1 MMASEVYCHLT
12 DTKISQIGYTEYM
25 IEYLHS
31 TGEAIAPIQTLR
43 SGSWLRCE
51 RPTEEEVSELLT
63 LGMDEDMISDALDPH
78 EVPRIEFDDE
88 WTYLIARL
96 PDTDDDFND
105 FTTPILFGIHKEYVV
120 TLSRDSLGRLWQP
133 FIDKTRVQTSRRIEL
148 VVAMIEAVSIQY
160 QRRVATINR
169 QMRAA
174 TDDIHTLRAR
184 DIVTLTEYERKLNDY
199 LDALLPMNWAIER
212 LIANRSLRLKDDDK
226 DDVEDISID
235 LEQVISRC
243 KSLLRTITNVRDS
256 YRAVMDTRLNET
268 IRLLTVI
275 TVALTIPTMVAGL
288 YGMNVP
294 LPAAES
300 PVTFWVVIGG
310 SALAALAIGYYFLK
324 RR

>member
-1 MMASEVYCHLT
+1 MS
-12 DTKISQIGYTEYM
+12 YTEYM

-43 SGSWLRCE
+43 SGSWLHCE

-133 FIDKTRVQTSRRIEL
+133 FIDKTRVRTSRRIEL